1 MKNILLL
8 TDFSENALNA
18 IEYSMNLFEGDRCH
32 FFILHVKSPATY
44 TTDDIMVS
52 GNESIYNIIVKNPKE
67 ELESMVLD
75 LKAKFKTETFE
86 FETIVDYD
94 NLTAAINQAVN
105 VKSID
110 LIVMGTNG
118 VTGAKEVIFGS
129 NTVNVIRNINCPT
142 LVIPEDFVFRNTN
155 EILLPLDVQDALSS
169 KAFSNTSKFAERFSE
184 KIHVLRIKPN
194 SENSPEEKKD
204 IKHLSFFLK
213 KINSEY
219 HIVRDIPMNYVV
231 DCYIQTHKIDLIV
244 LLVQKETLLERFFIG
259 SPTTKIS
266 NSIRVPLL
274 VFHAKFY

>member
-32 FFILHVKSPATY
+32 FFILHVKSPAAY
-44 TTDDIMVS
+44 TTDDIMAS

-75 LKAKFKTETFE
+75 LKAYFKTETFE

-155 EILLPLDVQDALSS
+155 EILLPLDVQDALSG
-169 KAFSNTSKFAERFSE
+169 KAFSNTSKFAERFSK

-204 IKHLSFFLK
+204 IKQLSYFLK

-219 HIVRDIPMNYVV
+219 HIVSDIPMNYVV

-274 VFHAKFY
+274 VFHA